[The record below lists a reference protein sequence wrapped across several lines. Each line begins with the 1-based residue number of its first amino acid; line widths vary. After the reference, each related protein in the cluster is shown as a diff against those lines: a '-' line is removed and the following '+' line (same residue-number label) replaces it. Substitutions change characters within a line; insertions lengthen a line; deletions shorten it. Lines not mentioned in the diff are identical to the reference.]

1 MSRRERR
8 RKQPPAPQ
16 TVSSS
21 NLASAWDRYWFG
33 PVAAIRPYL
42 LMKAVLILLAFDV
55 WVLRVKNGAHYSG
68 NAFNVAHFSWLDAL
82 QPEPTA
88 SLYTGLLLFI
98 GFLALLCVFTVPNR
112 IAMAV
117 LALSYTYSWMLS
129 MLDGYQH
136 HYFLSLVLLAFIFFP
151 LSRARDLYDAPP
163 DTPTEGPNTR
173 QLENSR
179 ASAWAYALVGVNVAI
194 MYFFTAVT
202 KATDDRF
209 LNGEIIQQLSQK
221 NQILQPV
228 EAWLERIAAPPHL
241 LWEALAIGTIA
252 VEILLA
258 VIYVPAVRQDDSP
271 RRWLQPLSWAGF
283 VAVILFHGIGNEFIL
298 ALRIGW
304 FSYYMIALGSVY
316 LLPESFLWALVRLIS
331 WPVVR
336 LSRAWSSLSA
346 ALARRRFGLA
356 TGFNVVCAIT
366 GAAII
371 VIIGLGLDLPGA
383 MAACSV
389 LALGLVIITA
399 VSYPL
404 RRQGDAMRY
413 VFAGSLT
420 AGLMWTSVTFTM
432 VRFDYYDQIGFYHRS
447 RGELQ
452 AAIEAY
458 EKAIRYVPTG
468 RRQIPQPGAPEPRHR
483 APGGTQQLDDLIIDG
498 N

>member
-1 MSRRERR
+1 
-8 RKQPPAPQ
+8 
-16 TVSSS
+16 
-21 NLASAWDRYWFG
+21 
-33 PVAAIRPYL
+33 
-42 LMKAVLILLAFDV
+42 
-55 WVLRVKNGAHYSG
+55 
-68 NAFNVAHFSWLDAL
+68 
-82 QPEPTA
+82 
-88 SLYTGLLLFI
+88 
-98 GFLALLCVFTVPNR
+98 
-112 IAMAV
+112 
-117 LALSYTYSWMLS
+117 
-129 MLDGYQH
+129 
-136 HYFLSLVLLAFIFFP
+136 
-151 LSRARDLYDAPP
+151 
-163 DTPTEGPNTR
+163 
-173 QLENSR
+173 
-179 ASAWAYALVGVNVAI
+179 
-194 MYFFTAVT
+194 
-202 KATDDRF
+202 
-209 LNGEIIQQLSQK
+209 
-221 NQILQPV
+221 
-228 EAWLERIAAPPHL
+228 
-241 LWEALAIGTIA
+241 
-252 VEILLA
+252 
-258 VIYVPAVRQDDSP
+258 
-271 RRWLQPLSWAGF
+271 
-283 VAVILFHGIGNEFIL
+283 
-298 ALRIGW
+298 
-304 FSYYMIALGSVY
+304 MIALGSVY